1 MATRPDYI
9 LPKAARVG
17 CWILAGLFFYALY
30 TRWLLADVALV
41 GQEDFYFNS
50 AWTALG
56 NAVWQKPSSI
66 AVIAEHPNFD
76 KVLWAS
82 TIPAAIGSLPL
93 VILAVARKRVL
104 ISLVLFLSIFPASL
118 AVFIVADG
126 IGYWNSHDYLLTNPD
141 AWFIAGA
148 RLEEFLGFTL
158 PAIVYSFLFCSVAFL
173 LLRWLVRRL
182 KAIRSRPRHDPMP

>member
-76 KVLWAS
+76 KLLWAS

-93 VILAVARKRVL
+93 AILTVARKRVL
-104 ISLVLFLSIFPASL
+104 IGFVLLLSILPASL
-118 AVFIVADG
+118 AVFLVEDA

-141 AWFIAGA
+141 AWFIAAA

-158 PAIVYSFLFCSVAFL
+158 PAIVYSLLFCGVAFF
-173 LLRWLVRRL
+173 LLRWLVLRL
-182 KAIRSRPRHDPMP
+182 KAMRSRPRHDPMP

>member
-17 CWILAGLFFYALY
+17 CWILGGLFFYALY

-104 ISLVLFLSIFPASL
+104 IGLVLFLSIFPASL
-118 AVFIVADG
+118 VVFIVADG

-141 AWFIAGA
+141 AWFIAAA
-148 RLEEFLGFTL
+148 RLEEFLGFTH
-158 PAIVYSFLFCSVAFL
+158 PAIVYSFLFCGVAL
-173 LLRWLVRRL
+173 YLLRWLVLRL
-182 KAIRSRPRHDPMP
+182 KAIRSGPSHDSMP